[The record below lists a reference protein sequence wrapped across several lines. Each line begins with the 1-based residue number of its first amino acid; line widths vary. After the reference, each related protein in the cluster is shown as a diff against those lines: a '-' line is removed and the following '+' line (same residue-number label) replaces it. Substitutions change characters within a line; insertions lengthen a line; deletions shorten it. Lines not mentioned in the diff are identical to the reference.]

1 MDGLKHTK
9 KILKD
14 NNYYKLIEELG
25 FNEDSYYI
33 GENYTA
39 FFCIIN
45 KLAIPQKL
53 SFATGS
59 PDEIKLNNASLLGKH
74 EERKLEIRFNP
85 ISLGKKQFQLYIE
98 PPRRMA
104 KQRLLDKNFFVQ
116 EKPII
121 NVEGY
126 IKNPLSPTMA
136 LGKRGE
142 VVFVFKNTGN
152 RPITGVTI
160 QVKEIKV

>member
-1 MDGLKHTK
+1 MDGHKHTK
-9 KILKD
+9 KIIKD
-14 NNYYKLIEELG
+14 NSYYKLIEELG
-25 FNEDSYYI
+25 FNEDSYYV

-45 KLAIPQKL
+45 KLSISQKL

-85 ISLGKKQFQLYIE
+85 LSLGKKQFQLDIK
-98 PPRRMA
+98 PPRMA
-104 KQRLLDKNFFVQ
+104 KQRLLGINFCVQ

-121 NVEGY
+121 RVEGY
-126 IKNPLSPTMA
+126 IKNPLSPTMT

-152 RPITGVTI
+152 RPVTGVTI
-160 QVKEIKV
+160 QVQEIKV